1 MAIAARYKGY
11 RYPIEIIGHAV
22 WLYHRFA
29 LSLRDVEELMLARG
43 VAVTY
48 ETIRSWCAKF
58 GPDYANQL
66 RQRRPGPGDKW
77 HLDEVFVKTV
87 ACVQRRDQT
96 VRSGHRRGK
105 SGLADPP
112 ALIPPLVVE
121 EDLEQAPARFRR
133 SPATSTASRDSE
145 VSRITPNGVTYG
157 VDPVRSDALSPSIDV
172 LAAITPNTYSV
183 SGSASATSTARA
195 SSMATPI
202 TIAAYPDPP
211 TGRTAAHPSIHPRN
225 G

>member
-1 MAIAARYKGY
+1 MLQPRQPRLEFLDASGLSGDLLGPSREK
-11 RYPIEIIGHAV
+11 RDQLLTRHLLRRSHAKITTA
-22 WLYHRFA
+22 LRGSISRDTPKSQQTHQQQQPHRP
-29 LSLRDVEELMLARG
+29 V
-43 VAVTY
+43 
-48 ETIRSWCAKF
+48 
-58 GPDYANQL
+58 
-66 RQRRPGPGDKW
+66 
-77 HLDEVFVKTV
+77 TV

-121 EDLEQAPARFRR
+121 EDLEQAGPFQTLARHLDRIPR
-133 SPATSTASRDSE
+133 QRG
-145 VSRITPNGVTYG
+145 SRITPNGVTYG

-211 TGRTAAHPSIHPRN
+211 TGRTAAHPSSHPRN